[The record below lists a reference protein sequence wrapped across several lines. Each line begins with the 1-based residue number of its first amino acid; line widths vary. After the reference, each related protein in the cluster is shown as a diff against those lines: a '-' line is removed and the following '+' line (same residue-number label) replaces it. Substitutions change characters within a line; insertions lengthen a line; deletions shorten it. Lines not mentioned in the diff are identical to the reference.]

1 MRSTRGSTGVTPPA
15 SVATGDPTSASRG
28 LRRVR
33 EVVVSAAPVA
43 LAFLATQ
50 HHALHMLLLTLGLGA
65 VGTSFLSTYPAIR
78 RGMLVLSLVVAAVLV
93 YQATR
98 PGRARAL
105 RIAWLLSAATTT
117 VLVGWS
123 VIEFGP

>member
-1 MRSTRGSTGVTPPA
+1 M
-15 SVATGDPTSASRG
+15 
-28 LRRVR
+28 R